1 MNWARFFM
9 VVSLL
14 LLVGALA
21 AYFIVEGFQNI
32 YPKLTD
38 EVRSRMRLN
47 PTTGL
52 ALDSETICKVYQSCG
67 DCLDTTKHPGVNCG
81 WCPDARV
88 CIPRSGQYRII
99 PQWFIDMYQTK
110 TSPTYDLTKD
120 CNAKTFIY
128 NKFSCTDTDCSSL
141 LTCLECATTS
151 ACGWCA
157 SKDTC
162 VNKAAFAA
170 QKARGSG
177 GSGSIDYL
185 CSENEPLIDSPAIS
199 TCPPPK
205 CTNIKDCGSCTQTT
219 GCGWCKDS
227 NKCMPLDANQ
237 IGAAGGSAGGSMS
250 CPQGSLVSQLFQ
262 CPCSGL
268 TRCTDCTGRPG
279 CGYCVK
285 SSKCVNLKRNNLPD
299 EADCTV
305 DGIATS
311 NIECNPGV
319 TEAALAAAGSLPAW
333 LRPRRLASVGDIL
346 GNVRSELGDYK
357 PGDDELNL
365 AQDNSALSG
374 LEMDIAG
381 SKGAGVLG
389 TGSGAVSPPKLY
401 TTVSGNGLVRR
412 VGQSSVPFGI
422 SKSADLQASPL
433 EDYVKLL
440 VRSELASEGIPMNEP
455 FQVNEAQALG
465 NAEEYLKKTTKGI
478 TE

>member
-14 LLVGALA
+14 LLVAALA
-21 AYFIVEGFQNI
+21 AYFIVEGFQNR
-32 YPKLTD
+32 LTLA
-38 EVRSRMRLN
+38 EAQSRMG
-47 PTTGL
+47 P
-52 ALDSETICKVYQSCG
+52 DSATVCKAQTKCA

-81 WCPDARV
+81 WCPDAGV
-88 CIPRSGQYRII
+88 CIPRSGQYRIV
-99 PQWFIDMYQTK
+99 PQWFIDMFLTVG
-110 TSPTYDLTKD
+110 SPTYDLSKD
-120 CNAKTFIY
+120 CAASSFIST
-128 NKFSCTDTDCSSL
+128 KGKCSDIDCSSL
-141 LTCLECATTS
+141 LTCTECASTS

-157 SKDTC
+157 AKSTC
-162 VNKAAFAA
+162 VSKAALAA
-170 QKARGSG
+170 QIAQGSAGGSG
-177 GSGSIDYL
+177 GSAAGSIDYL
-185 CSENEPLIDSPAIS
+185 CSQPLIDSAAIS
-199 TCPPPK
+199 TCPPPI
-205 CTNIKDCGSCTQTT
+205 CTNMKDCGSCTQTA

-237 IGAAGGSAGGSMS
+237 MGAAGGGSAGGSMS

-262 CPCSGL
+262 CPCAGL
-268 TRCTDCTGRPG
+268 AKCTDCTGRPG

-285 SSKCVNLKRNNLPD
+285 TSKCVNLDKNDRPD
-299 EADCTV
+299 KADCTA

-311 NIECNPGV
+311 DTQCNPG
-319 TEAALAAAGSLPAW
+319 AK
-333 LRPRRLASVGDIL
+333 L
-346 GNVRSELGDYK
+346 GNVRSESSDYK
-357 PGDDELNL
+357 PGADELNL

-374 LEMDIAG
+374 LDMDIAG

-389 TGSGAVSPPKLY
+389 TGSGAVSPPTLY

-433 EDYVKLL
+433 EDYIKLL
-440 VRSELASEGIPMNEP
+440 VRSQLASEGVPTNEP
-455 FQVNEAQALG
+455 FQVNETQALG

>member
-21 AYFIVEGFQNI
+21 AYFIVEGFQNR
-32 YPKLTD
+32 LTLA
-38 EVRSRMRLN
+38 EAQSRMSLS
-47 PTTGL
+47 PTWTGS
-52 ALDSETICKVYQSCG
+52 ALDSATICSVFKSCG
-67 DCLDTTKHPGVNCG
+67 ECLDTTKHPGVNCG
-81 WCPDARV
+81 WCPDANI

-99 PQWFIDMYQTK
+99 PQWFIDMFQTK

-120 CNAKTFIY
+120 CKAKTFIY

-157 SKDTC
+157 SKNTC
-162 VNKAAFAA
+162 VNKAALAA
-170 QKARGSG
+170 QIAQGSVGGSG
-177 GSGSIDYL
+177 GSGGSIDYL
-185 CSENEPLIDSPAIS
+185 CSESLIESSAIS
-199 TCPPPK
+199 TCPPPT
-205 CTNIKDCGSCTQTT
+205 CTNIRDCGSCTQTT

-262 CPCSGL
+262 CPCAGL
-268 TRCTDCTGRPG
+268 TKCTDCTGRPG

-285 SSKCVNLKRNNLPD
+285 TSKCVNLKRNNLPD

-305 DGIATS
+305 DGMAIS
-311 NIECNPGV
+311 NTQCNPG
-319 TEAALAAAGSLPAW
+319 AK
-333 LRPRRLASVGDIL
+333 L
-346 GNVRSELGDYK
+346 GNVRSERGDYK

>member
-1 MNWARFFM
+1 MDWARFFM

-14 LLVGALA
+14 LLVAALL
-21 AYFIVEGFQNI
+21 AYFIAEGFQNR
-32 YPKLTD
+32 LTLA
-38 EVRSRMRLN
+38 EAESRMG
-47 PTTGL
+47 PSSATV
-52 ALDSETICKVYQSCG
+52 CKAQTKCA
-67 DCLDTTKHPGVNCG
+67 DCLDTTKHPGYNCG
-81 WCPDARV
+81 WCPDAKV

-99 PQWFIDMYQTK
+99 PQWFIDMFLTVS
-110 TSPTYDLTKD
+110 SPTYDLTKD
-120 CNAKTFIY
+120 CAASSFIAT
-128 NKFSCTDTDCSSL
+128 KGKCSDIDCSSL
-141 LTCLECATTS
+141 LTCTECASTS

-157 SKDTC
+157 SKNTC
-162 VNKAAFAA
+162 VNKDALAA

-177 GSGSIDYL
+177 GSGGSIDYL
-185 CSENEPLIDSPAIS
+185 CSESESLIDSAAIS
-199 TCPPPK
+199 TCPPPI
-205 CTNIKDCGSCTQTT
+205 CTNMKDCGSCTQTT

-237 IGAAGGSAGGSMS
+237 MGAAGGSAGGSMS

-268 TRCTDCTGRPG
+268 VKCTDCTGRPG

-285 SSKCVNLKRNNLPD
+285 TSKCVNLDRNSLPD

-311 NIECNPGV
+311 NIQCNPG
-319 TEAALAAAGSLPAW
+319 AK
-333 LRPRRLASVGDIL
+333 L
-346 GNVRSELGDYK
+346 GNVRSESGDYK

-381 SKGAGVLG
+381 SKGAGIRG
-389 TGSGAVSPPKLY
+389 TGGGAVSPPKLY

-455 FQVNEAQALG
+455 FQVNETQALG
-465 NAEEYLKKTTKGI
+465 NAEEYLKKITKGI